1 MQTCRNLTFWSAFFS
16 MMVDNRFNTLELY
29 NNHPFPWLVT
39 PKSFPDSAQFSA
51 AVIAQW
57 KSFWTDFFGMATEHG
72 VDVVVGHWN
81 ILTTAEMQRNYKVC
95 VSKGCAPEKN
105 A

>member
-1 MQTCRNLTFWSAFFS
+1 
-16 MMVDNRFNTLELY
+16 
-29 NNHPFPWLVT
+29 
-39 PKSFPDSAQFSA
+39 
-51 AVIAQW
+51 
-57 KSFWTDFFGMATEHG
+57 MATEHG

-81 ILTTAEMQRNYKVC
+81 ILTTPEMQRNYKVC